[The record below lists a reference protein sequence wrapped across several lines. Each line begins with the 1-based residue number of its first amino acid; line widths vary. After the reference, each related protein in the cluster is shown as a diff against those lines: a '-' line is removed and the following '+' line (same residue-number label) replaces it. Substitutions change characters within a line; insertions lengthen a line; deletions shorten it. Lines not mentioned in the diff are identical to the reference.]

1 MPFTKSLAAGLLIIG
16 AASIFFQC
24 TNNSRKRDDGMVND
38 KKLSIYN
45 VQISKNIDTLL
56 LKRLLGTPSCDT
68 ATCYQFLEE
77 SGQDKLVCSLNNCS
91 EDMENI
97 TTLTSVITMENGE
110 KIFPATPTNLN
121 PITVGGQENATFTL
135 PGSINTDSISSIQIT
150 ISWNEGTRP
159 GGSYTLTLTEP
170 CSE

>member
-1 MPFTKSLAAGLLIIG
+1 MPFTKSLAACLLIIG
-16 AASIFFQC
+16 AASFFFQC
-24 TNNSRKRDDGMVND
+24 THNSQKGGDGMVND

-56 LKRLLGTPSCDT
+56 LKRLLGAPSCDT
-68 ATCYQFLEE
+68 ATCYQLIEE
-77 SGQDKLVCSLNNCS
+77 RGQDKLACSLNNCS
-91 EDMENI
+91 EDTENI
-97 TTLTSVITMENGE
+97 TTLTSIITMENGDT
-110 KIFPATPTNLN
+110 ITPVPPTHLN
-121 PITVGGQENATFTL
+121 PITVGGQGNATFTL

-150 ISWNEGTRP
+150 ISWNEGIRP